1 MIARPI
7 WTDRMAS
14 SWRKA
19 PIVWLAGP
27 RRTGKTVI
35 GQSLAEAEFLNC
47 DLPSVAERLRDPE
60 SRRWHALRIAAALG
74 VSVADLAGM
83 LGTNEHAIRQT
94 PDGTDLQGRLAP
106 FANILAMAQD
116 YYLGDENRTR
126 EWLIQ
131 PQARLGGRSPLDALR
146 IPGRAPVIEQWIA
159 GIWLGDGE

>member
-1 MIARPI
+1 MDTPAENPTSSQHEGRVPGAPAGTPGSGESTGHI
-7 WTDRMAS
+7 TDA
-14 SWRKA
+14 
-19 PIVWLAGP
+19 
-27 RRTGKTVI
+27 
-35 GQSLAEAEFLNC
+35 F
-47 DLPSVAERLRDPE
+47 DLRDERLRDPE

-83 LGTNEHAIRQT
+83 LGTNEHAIRQA

-116 YYLGDENRTR
+116 YYAGDENRTR
-126 EWLIQ
+126 GWLIQ

-146 IPGRAPVIEQWIA
+146 IPGRAPLLEQWMA